1 MLSRRHSSVSSIA
14 VLAFSLTA
22 VTSVP
27 SLLRA
32 QATQHGGAELSADLV
47 AVRTALDKYKDPIL
61 AVHDGYFS
69 SVGCLEYSTG
79 MSGHGAMDYKAGG
92 MGVHFLNTA
101 NIGPVLDPMKPQ
113 VLIYEPVGDK
123 FVLAAAEWFVPTAV
137 SKDPPTIFGQGTAG
151 TEMEGHEP
159 VLPVGTPS
167 LGSSRVAV
175 EDESEWLVQFDQ
187 PRPQVPEVAL
197 FVRRQTTQDCEAV
210 KTLSVPAVGDSR

>member
-1 MLSRRHSSVSSIA
+1 MLSRRHSSVSSLA
-14 VLAFSLTA
+14 VLALSLTA

-32 QATQHGGAELSADLV
+32 QATQHGGPELPADLV

-123 FVLAAAEWFVPTAV
+123 FVLAAAEWFMPTAI
-137 SKDPPTIFGQGTAG
+137 SKDPPTIFGQVLQGP
-151 TEMEGHEP
+151 MEGHEP
-159 VLPVGTPS
+159 VLPAALHHWDLHVWLWKTNPS
-167 LGSSRVAV
+167 GLFSSTNP
-175 EDESEWLVQFDQ
+175 DLKCPKSPYSFDDK
-187 PRPQVPEVAL
+187 PPKI
-197 FVRRQTTQDCEAV
+197 V
-210 KTLSVPAVGDSR
+210 KP

>member
-1 MLSRRHSSVSSIA
+1 MLFRRHSSVSSLA

-32 QATQHGGAELSADLV
+32 QAAQPGGAQLSADLV

-69 SVGCLEYSTG
+69 SVGCLEYSRG

-92 MGVHFLNTA
+92 MGVHFLNAA

-137 SKDPPTIFGQGTAG
+137 SKEAPTLFGQQLQGP
-151 TEMEGHEP
+151 MEGHEP
-159 VLPVGTPS
+159 VLPAALHHWDLHVWLWKANPS
-167 LGSSRVAV
+167 GLYSSTNPNLKCPK
-175 EDESEWLVQFDQ
+175 SPYTFDDK
-187 PRPQVPEVAL
+187 PPKI
-197 FVRRQTTQDCEAV
+197 V
-210 KTLSVPAVGDSR
+210 KP